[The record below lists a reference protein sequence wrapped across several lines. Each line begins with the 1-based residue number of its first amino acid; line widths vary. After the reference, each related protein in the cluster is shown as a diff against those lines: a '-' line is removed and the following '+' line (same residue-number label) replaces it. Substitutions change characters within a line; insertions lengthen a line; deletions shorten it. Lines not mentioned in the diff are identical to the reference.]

1 MELHYILVVLVIIA
15 IIVAQIYIYRN
26 TKKKIATYKSIFP
39 NSTSSY
45 SIVENENKT
54 ENSSDKEDV

>member
-1 MELHYILVVLVIIA
+1 MELHYILVVLVILA
-15 IIVAQIYIYRN
+15 IIVAQIYIFKN

-45 SIVENENKT
+45 SIV
-54 ENSSDKEDV
+54 